1 MKKNNRSKEKNVT
14 VLGKE
19 TVFDGLIKFSETL
32 QIDGKF
38 SGAIDS
44 QGALIISKTA
54 DCRVQYVKAAS
65 IIVEG
70 SVTGSLSAADKV
82 DLKPNSAVRGD
93 ITAGRIRIADN
104 VLFEGSVKMIRNGSF
119 TEKNLFSINSN
130 QLKEQLTRQ
139 S

>member
-1 MKKNNRSKEKNVT
+1 MKKNNKNKEKNVT

-19 TVFDGLIKFSETL
+19 TVFDGVMKFSETL

-38 SGAIDS
+38 NGAIDS

-65 IIVEG
+65 IVVEG
-70 SVTGSLSAADKV
+70 AVAGSLSAVDKV
-82 DLKPNSAVRGD
+82 DLKPQSSVRGD

-104 VLFEGSVKMIRNGSF
+104 VSFEGSVKMIRNSGF
-119 TEKNLFSINSN
+119 TEKNLFSISSG

-139 S
+139 